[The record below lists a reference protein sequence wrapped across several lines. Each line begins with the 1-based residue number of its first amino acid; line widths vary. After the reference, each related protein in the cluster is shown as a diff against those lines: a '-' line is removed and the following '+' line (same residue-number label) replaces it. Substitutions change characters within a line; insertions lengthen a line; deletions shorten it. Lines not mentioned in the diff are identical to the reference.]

1 MASSEC
7 GVLKEEENDDL
18 AVIVA
23 GDVEGVELMV
33 AGRQGET
40 GQCLLGTPK
49 ASRRFNNHSRFR
61 HSSRKRL

>member
-33 AGRQGET
+33 AGGQGET
-40 GQCLLGTPK
+40 GHCLLGK
-49 ASRRFNNHSRFR
+49 AA
-61 HSSRKRL
+61 